1 MAVLGGSPAAPD
13 GDQTTSPDT
22 DVRQEPP
29 TGRRE
34 NVRRSE
40 SIQWL
45 GLWLALLVDIVGV
58 LHFATTRRLLIL
70 VIGATLTTLVGGFGL
85 WRLRNDVQPSRTRS
99 QLFVLNIVMVAL
111 GAGLLA
117 GIWVYGS
124 SGPEYP
130 AALPALTPKV
140 PPSSAAPA
148 TAGAPSSPVPNTGS
162 RSATAA
168 RTPPVAA
175 AGTYHPPAQR
185 APAQPPAVSSQPPPV
200 ARQPAPPPAG
210 GTSTSAGAPPAAGFT
225 GTIHFQ
231 FPAPGSTLATGQSVS
246 GSVTGW
252 AAGVQV
258 WLFVRPE
265 RSILHIPVGPCQ
277 VAGTTWK
284 CTNVQLPG
292 LPGTREYLDVTVVPA
307 GTAISSTL
315 STLPTA
321 LAHDSTQVYKR

>member
-13 GDQTTSPDT
+13 GDRTTSPDAE
-22 DVRQEPP
+22 VRQEPP
-29 TGRRE
+29 AGRRG

-40 SIQWL
+40 SLQWL

-58 LHFATTRRLLIL
+58 LYFATTRRLLIL

-117 GIWVYGS
+117 GIWVYAS

-148 TAGAPSSPVPNTGS
+148 TTSVPSSPIPTTGS
-162 RSATAA
+162 RGPAA

-175 AGTYHPPAQR
+175 AGTHPPPAQR
-185 APAQPPAVSSQPPPV
+185 APAQPPAVSSQPPL
-200 ARQPAPPPAG
+200 AASQPAPQPGG
-210 GTSTSAGAPPAAGFT
+210 GTSTSAGAPPAADFT
-225 GTIHFQ
+225 GTIHIQ
-231 FPAPGSTLATGQSVS
+231 FPAPGGTLATGQSVY

-252 AAGVQV
+252 SAGYQV

-265 RSILHIPVGPCQ
+265 TSPLETPEGPCQ

-284 CTNVQLPG
+284 CTDVQLSG
-292 LPGTREYLDVTVVPA
+292 LPGTREYLDVVVVP
-307 GTAISSTL
+307 SSTTIYPNL
-315 STLPTA
+315 STLPVA
-321 LAHDSTQVYKR
+321 LAHDSTQAYKG